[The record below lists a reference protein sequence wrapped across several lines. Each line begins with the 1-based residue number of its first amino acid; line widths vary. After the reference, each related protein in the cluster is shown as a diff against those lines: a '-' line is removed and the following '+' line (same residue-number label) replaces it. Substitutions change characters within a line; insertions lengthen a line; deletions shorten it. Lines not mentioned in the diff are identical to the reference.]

1 MHKLVIVD
9 DEYLV
14 RLGIRETID
23 WAANGIEVIG
33 DASNGKQGY
42 EMIKELNPDLVITD
56 IKMPIMNGVDLVKT
70 LHKEGFNGEIVV
82 LSGYK
87 DFEYAK
93 ETFENGI
100 FSYVVK
106 PIDNDELLEVVL
118 RAVAKLEQKIKDR
131 TLTSKVQTE
140 LPTLQ
145 SEFMKKLLSSNSF
158 VGSDIPSE
166 LLNHDISLPTNG
178 TMALIS
184 IEEMFKSKKSELNI
198 YINLLKEA
206 LSKEKIAFV
215 DFDFQDSIVM
225 FLNSNDIEKISLIC
239 RDTFIPFEQKTLTAL
254 TVGLT
259 LYSSLEYIQ
268 KTYESCLKL
277 VQSKLLFHL
286 NTVEMELDD
295 QTSYRHRQSI
305 SQFYSIIA
313 EKYSMQLTVRS
324 VSDEMNVSESY
335 LMHLLKDNLGKTFNE
350 ILTGYRIG
358 IAKRLLLSGKYR
370 INEVSDKV
378 GYIDVKYFS
387 QVFKKIVGVT
397 PSDYQGHDIGW
408 KRVKKSILGQKC

>member
-166 LLNHDISLPTNG
+166 LSNHDISLPTNG
-178 TMALIS
+178 TMALVS

-215 DFDFQDSIVM
+215 DFDFQDSIVI
-225 FLNSNDIEKISLIC
+225 FL
-239 RDTFIPFEQKTLTAL
+239 TLT
-254 TVGLT
+254 
-259 LYSSLEYIQ
+259 I
-268 KTYESCLKL
+268 LKKYPCFA
-277 VQSKLLFHL
+277 VILLFHL
-286 NTVEMELDD
+286 
-295 QTSYRHRQSI
+295 S
-305 SQFYSIIA
+305 
-313 EKYSMQLTVRS
+313 
-324 VSDEMNVSESY
+324 
-335 LMHLLKDNLGKTFNE
+335 
-350 ILTGYRIG
+350 
-358 IAKRLLLSGKYR
+358 KRL
-370 INEVSDKV
+370 
-378 GYIDVKYFS
+378 
-387 QVFKKIVGVT
+387 
-397 PSDYQGHDIGW
+397 
-408 KRVKKSILGQKC
+408 

>member
-215 DFDFQDSIVM
+215 DFDFQDSIVI

-254 TVGLT
+254 TIGLT

-397 PSDYQGHDIGW
+397 PSDYQGHDIG
-408 KRVKKSILGQKC
+408 

>member
-158 VGSDIPSE
+158 VGSDISSE

-215 DFDFQDSIVM
+215 DFDFQDSKVM

-239 RDTFIPFEQKTLTAL
+239 RDTFIPFEQKILTAL

-313 EKYSMQLTVRS
+313 EKYSTQLTVRS

-397 PSDYQGHDIGW
+397 PSDYQGHDIG
-408 KRVKKSILGQKC
+408 

>member
-1 MHKLVIVD
+1 
-9 DEYLV
+9 
-14 RLGIRETID
+14 
-23 WAANGIEVIG
+23 
-33 DASNGKQGY
+33 
-42 EMIKELNPDLVITD
+42 
-56 IKMPIMNGVDLVKT
+56 
-70 LHKEGFNGEIVV
+70 
-82 LSGYK
+82 
-87 DFEYAK
+87 
-93 ETFENGI
+93 
-100 FSYVVK
+100 
-106 PIDNDELLEVVL
+106 
-118 RAVAKLEQKIKDR
+118 
-131 TLTSKVQTE
+131 
-140 LPTLQ
+140 
-145 SEFMKKLLSSNSF
+145 
-158 VGSDIPSE
+158 
-166 LLNHDISLPTNG
+166 
-178 TMALIS
+178 
-184 IEEMFKSKKSELNI
+184 
-198 YINLLKEA
+198 
-206 LSKEKIAFV
+206 
-215 DFDFQDSIVM
+215 M

-313 EKYSMQLTVRS
+313 EKYSTQLTVRS

-370 INEVSDKV
+370 IKRYQIKLDILMLS
-378 GYIDVKYFS
+378 IFHKYLKRLS
-387 QVFKKIVGVT
+387 VWLQVIIKGTI
-397 PSDYQGHDIGW
+397 
-408 KRVKKSILGQKC
+408 

>member
-14 RLGIRETID
+14 RLGIRE
-23 WAANGIEVIG
+23 IG
-33 DASNGKQGY
+33 DASNGQQGY
-42 EMIKELNPDLVITD
+42 EMIKELNLDLVITD

-70 LHKEGFNGEIVV
+70 LHKDGFNGEIVV

-215 DFDFQDSIVM
+215 YFDFQDSIVI
-225 FLNSNDIEKISLIC
+225 FLNSNNIEKISLIC

-313 EKYSMQLTVRS
+313 EKYSTQLTVRS

-397 PSDYQGHDIGW
+397 PSDYQGHDIG
-408 KRVKKSILGQKC
+408 

>member
-93 ETFENGI
+93 YTFENGI

-313 EKYSMQLTVRS
+313 EKYSTQLTVRS

-397 PSDYQGHDIGW
+397 PSDYQGHDIG
-408 KRVKKSILGQKC
+408 

>member
-166 LLNHDISLPTNG
+166 LSNHDISLPTNG

-408 KRVKKSILGQKC
+408 KIVKNSILGQKC

>member
-215 DFDFQDSIVM
+215 DFDFQDSIVI

-408 KRVKKSILGQKC
+408 KRVKNSILGQKC

>member
-70 LHKEGFNGEIVV
+70 LHKDGFNGEIVV

-215 DFDFQDSIVM
+215 YFDFQDSIVI
-225 FLNSNDIEKISLIC
+225 FLNSNNIEKISLIC

-313 EKYSMQLTVRS
+313 EKYSTQLTVRS

-397 PSDYQGHDIGW
+397 PSDYQGHDIG
-408 KRVKKSILGQKC
+408 

>member
-140 LPTLQ
+140 LQTLQ

-166 LLNHDISLPTNG
+166 LSNHDISLPTNG

-239 RDTFIPFEQKTLTAL
+239 RDT
-254 TVGLT
+254 
-259 LYSSLEYIQ
+259 
-268 KTYESCLKL
+268 
-277 VQSKLLFHL
+277 LFHL

-313 EKYSMQLTVRS
+313 EKYSTQLTVRS

-397 PSDYQGHDIGW
+397 PSDYQGHDIG
-408 KRVKKSILGQKC
+408 

>member
-42 EMIKELNPDLVITD
+42 EMIKKLNPDLVITD

-313 EKYSMQLTVRS
+313 EKYSTQLTVRS

-397 PSDYQGHDIGW
+397 PSDYQGHDIG
-408 KRVKKSILGQKC
+408 

>member
-70 LHKEGFNGEIVV
+70 LHKDGFNGEIVV

-158 VGSDIPSE
+158 VGSDIASE
-166 LLNHDISLPTNG
+166 LTNHDISLPTNG
-178 TMALIS
+178 TMALVS
-184 IEEMFKSKKSELNI
+184 IEEMFKSKKSELSI
-198 YINLLKEA
+198 YVNLLKDA
-206 LSKEKIAFV
+206 LNKEKITVV

-239 RDTFIPFEQKTLTAL
+239 RETFIPFEQKTLTAL

-268 KTYESCLKL
+268 KTYEACSKL

-313 EKYSMQLTVRS
+313 EKYSTQLTVRS

-397 PSDYQGHDIGW
+397 PSYYQGHDIG
-408 KRVKKSILGQKC
+408 

>member
-166 LLNHDISLPTNG
+166 LSNHDISLPTNG

-313 EKYSMQLTVRS
+313 EKYSTQLTVRS

-358 IAKRLLLSGKYR
+358 IAKRLLLSGKDR

-397 PSDYQGHDIGW
+397 PSDYQGHDIG
-408 KRVKKSILGQKC
+408 

>member
-118 RAVAKLEQKIKDR
+118 RAVAKLEQKIKDK

-239 RDTFIPFEQKTLTAL
+239 RDTFILFEQKTLTAL

-313 EKYSMQLTVRS
+313 EKYSTQLTVRS

-397 PSDYQGHDIGW
+397 PSDYQGHDIG
-408 KRVKKSILGQKC
+408 

>member
-254 TVGLT
+254 TIGLT

-408 KRVKKSILGQKC
+408 KRVKNSILGQKC

>member
-106 PIDNDELLEVVL
+106 PIDSDELLEVVL

-254 TVGLT
+254 TIGLT

-397 PSDYQGHDIGW
+397 PSDYQGHDIG
-408 KRVKKSILGQKC
+408 

>member
-158 VGSDIPSE
+158 VGSDISSE

-215 DFDFQDSIVM
+215 DFDFQDSKVM

-313 EKYSMQLTVRS
+313 EKYSTQLTVRS

-397 PSDYQGHDIGW
+397 PSDYQGHDIG
-408 KRVKKSILGQKC
+408 

>member
-206 LSKEKIAFV
+206 LSKEKIALV
-215 DFDFQDSIVM
+215 DFDFQDSIVI

-254 TVGLT
+254 TIGLT

-313 EKYSMQLTVRS
+313 EKYSTQLTVRS

-397 PSDYQGHDIGW
+397 PSDYQGHDIG
-408 KRVKKSILGQKC
+408 

>member
-70 LHKEGFNGEIVV
+70 LHKDGFNGEIVV

-215 DFDFQDSIVM
+215 YFDFQDSIVI
-225 FLNSNDIEKISLIC
+225 FLNSNNIEKISLIC

-313 EKYSMQLTVRS
+313 EKYSTQLTVRS

-408 KRVKKSILGQKC
+408 KRVKNSILGQKC

>member
-23 WAANGIEVIG
+23 LAANGIEVIG

-313 EKYSMQLTVRS
+313 EKYSTQLTVKS

-397 PSDYQGHDIGW
+397 PSDYQGHDIG
-408 KRVKKSILGQKC
+408 

>member
-397 PSDYQGHDIGW
+397 PSDYQGHDIG
-408 KRVKKSILGQKC
+408 

>member
-215 DFDFQDSIVM
+215 DFDFQDSIVI

-254 TVGLT
+254 TIGLT

-408 KRVKKSILGQKC
+408 KRVKNSILGQKC

>member
-215 DFDFQDSIVM
+215 DFDFKDSIVM

-313 EKYSMQLTVRS
+313 EKYSTQLTVRS

-370 INEVSDKV
+370 INQVSDKV

-397 PSDYQGHDIGW
+397 PSDYQGHDIG
-408 KRVKKSILGQKC
+408 

>member
-87 DFEYAK
+87 DFEYSK

-158 VGSDIPSE
+158 VGPDIPSE
-166 LLNHDISLPTNG
+166 LSNHDISLPTNG

-259 LYSSLEYIQ
+259 LYFSLEYIQ

-313 EKYSMQLTVRS
+313 EKYSTQLTVRS

-397 PSDYQGHDIGW
+397 PSDYQGHDIG
-408 KRVKKSILGQKC
+408 

>member
-239 RDTFIPFEQKTLTAL
+239 RETFIPFEQKTLTAL

-408 KRVKKSILGQKC
+408 KRVKNSILGQKC

>member
-70 LHKEGFNGEIVV
+70 LHKDGFNGEIVV

-131 TLTSKVQTE
+131 TLTSKFQTE

-254 TVGLT
+254 TIGLT

-313 EKYSMQLTVRS
+313 EKYSTQLTVRS

-408 KRVKKSILGQKC
+408 KRVKNSILGQKC

>member
-14 RLGIRETID
+14 RLGICETID

-166 LLNHDISLPTNG
+166 LSNHDISLPTNG

-313 EKYSMQLTVRS
+313 EKYSTQLTVRS

-397 PSDYQGHDIGW
+397 PSDYQGHDIG
-408 KRVKKSILGQKC
+408 

>member
-206 LSKEKIAFV
+206 LCKEKIAFV

-397 PSDYQGHDIGW
+397 PSDYQGHDIG
-408 KRVKKSILGQKC
+408 

>member
-206 LSKEKIAFV
+206 LSKEKLAFV

-254 TVGLT
+254 TIGLT

-408 KRVKKSILGQKC
+408 KRVKNSILGQKC

>member
-14 RLGIRETID
+14 RIGIRETID

-33 DASNGKQGY
+33 DAPNGKQGY

-56 IKMPIMNGVDLVKT
+56 IKMPIMNGVDLVKA
-70 LHKEGFNGEIVV
+70 LHNDGFNGEIVV

-106 PIDNDELLEVVL
+106 PIDNNELLEVVL
-118 RAVAKLEQKIKDR
+118 RAVAKLEQKMKDR
-131 TLTSKVQTE
+131 TLTSKVKTE

-158 VGSDIPSE
+158 VGSDISNE
-166 LLNHDISLPTNG
+166 LMSHDISLPSNG
-178 TMALIS
+178 LMALVS
-184 IEEMFKSKKSELNI
+184 IEEVFKSKVAELGI
-198 YINLLKEA
+198 YIDLLKEA
-206 LSKEKIAFV
+206 FDAEKIQFV
-215 DFDFQDSIVM
+215 SFDFQDSIVM
-225 FLNSNDIEKISLIC
+225 FLDCNDIEKVSVIC
-239 RDTFIPFEQKTLTAL
+239 RKAFIPFEQKTLTAL

-259 LYSSLEYIQ
+259 IYSSLEYIQ
-268 KTYESCLKL
+268 KTYESCTKL

-286 NTVEMELDD
+286 NTVEMEIDN

-305 SQFYSIIA
+305 SQFFSIIA
-313 EKYSMQLTVRS
+313 EKYSTQLTVKS

-397 PSDYQGHDIGW
+397 PSDYQGHDIG
-408 KRVKKSILGQKC
+408 

>member
-206 LSKEKIAFV
+206 LSKEKVAFV

-254 TVGLT
+254 TIGLT

-397 PSDYQGHDIGW
+397 PSDYQGHDIG
-408 KRVKKSILGQKC
+408 

>member
-215 DFDFQDSIVM
+215 DFDFQDSIVI

-254 TVGLT
+254 TIGLT

-295 QTSYRHRQSI
+295 QTSYRHQQSI

-313 EKYSMQLTVRS
+313 EKYSTQLTVRS

-408 KRVKKSILGQKC
+408 KRVKNSILGQKC

>member
-254 TVGLT
+254 TIGLT

-397 PSDYQGHDIGW
+397 PSDYQGHDIG
-408 KRVKKSILGQKC
+408 

>member
-215 DFDFQDSIVM
+215 DFDFQDSIVI

-397 PSDYQGHDIGW
+397 PSDYQGHDIG
-408 KRVKKSILGQKC
+408 